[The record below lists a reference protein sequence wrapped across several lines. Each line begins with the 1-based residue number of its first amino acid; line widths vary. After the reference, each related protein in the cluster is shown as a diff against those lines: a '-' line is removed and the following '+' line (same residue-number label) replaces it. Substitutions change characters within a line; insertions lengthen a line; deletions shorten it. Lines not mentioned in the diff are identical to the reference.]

1 MRRKSLKHYSKR
13 VARKQ
18 YNFVLVLL
26 IALSCV
32 SGYLGLDLAAQKV
45 RASQAMLSPL
55 GDMNVVEVE
64 RIKEV
69 PVQVETLNSNILDM
83 VKYIHKKESTSGK
96 NTNPNALHN
105 YCKAQGKSNEY
116 GYGGMRLKMCFDSE
130 KAAKAW
136 VTLWLAEK
144 LELFNGNVGMTLCYY
159 NLGEKITNCPY
170 AEGYEN

>member
-1 MRRKSLKHYSKR
+1 MTRLPKR
-13 VARKQ
+13 VPRKQ
-18 YNFVLVLL
+18 YNLVLICL
-26 IALSCV
+26 ITLSVV
-32 SGYLGLDLAAQKV
+32 SAYMGLDLAADKV
-45 RASQAMLSPL
+45 RASQEMISPV
-55 GDMNVVEVE
+55 GDSTVIEVE
-64 RIKEV
+64 KIKEV

-83 VKYIHKKESTSGK
+83 VEYIHKKESTNGK
-96 NTNPNALHN
+96 NTNPQALHN
-105 YCKAQGKSNEY
+105 YCKSIGKSNEY

-170 AEGYEN
+170 AEGYAR

>member
-1 MRRKSLKHYSKR
+1 MKRRTKR
-13 VARKQ
+13 VNRRQ
-18 YNFVLVLL
+18 YNFVLILL
-26 IALSCV
+26 ILLSAI
-32 SGYLGLDLAAQKV
+32 SAYLGLDLAADKV

-64 RIKEV
+64 RIVEK
-69 PVQVETLNSNILDM
+69 PVAVETLNSDILDL
-83 VKYIHKKESTSGK
+83 VDYIHTKESTKGK

-105 YCKAQGKSNEY
+105 YCKSLGKSNEY

-144 LELFNGNVGMTLCYY
+144 LETFNGNVGMTLCYY
-159 NLGEKITNCPY
+159 NLGEKITNCSY
-170 AEGYEN
+170 AEGYGH